1 MYTLDG
7 FVDSESGHGSIHLG
21 QWCNR
26 DIAQGFNNIGPIRGN
41 RKLLKGGSN
50 AMKLKNTWTLKKGV
64 YYGNKILLG
73 KHTETIILDIICIT

>member
-1 MYTLDG
+1 MLATLALHNYFRLTSNAVYTLDG

-50 AMKLKNTWTLKKGV
+50 AMKLKNT
-64 YYGNKILLG
+64 
-73 KHTETIILDIICIT
+73 